1 MIARKGF
8 TLLEVLIV
16 VIIIGILAAIALPQY
31 VNTIEKAR
39 SAEAVSNIG
48 ALRSAVDRYWY
59 EQSALSASYNS
70 ATLDKLDVD
79 NPNNDTGAMFTY
91 TLTDNSTSTTKNY
104 TIRAER
110 DGKSTTHWVQ
120 WTQADNNTGRLYK
133 ANALGG
139 PES

>member
-1 MIARKGF
+1 MLRKGF

-31 VNTIEKAR
+31 TSTLEKAR

-48 ALRSAVDRYWY
+48 SLRTSFDRYWY
-59 EQSALSASYNS
+59 EKSSTAAAYVA
-70 ATLDKLDVD
+70 ATLDTLDVD
-79 NPNNDTGAMFTY
+79 NPNSDTSAKFTY
-91 TLTDNSTSTTKNY
+91 TLTDSSTLAAKNY

-110 DGKSTTHWVQ
+110 DGKTDTHWLEWRQ
-120 WTQADNNTGRLYK
+120 TDNNTGSLFK
-133 ANALGG
+133 STALGG